1 MWPCILNPGVDDV
14 VCYEVR
20 LFLTLMAK
28 SLCIY
33 IFEDIH
39 LQVGRHLYFSLYIFD
54 FDVV

>member
-20 LFLTLMAK
+20 LFLRLMAK